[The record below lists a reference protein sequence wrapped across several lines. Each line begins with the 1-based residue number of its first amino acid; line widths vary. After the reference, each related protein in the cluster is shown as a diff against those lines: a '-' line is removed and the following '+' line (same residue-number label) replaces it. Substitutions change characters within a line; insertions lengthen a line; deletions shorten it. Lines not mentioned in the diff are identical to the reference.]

1 MSMAD
6 ELVEEWRK
14 LLLTSDEGTGFTVD
28 NDAMGN
34 AEVIG
39 AHCLLGKLL
48 TDKFFKKNTL
58 KSTMLRLWGATRG
71 IMARDIRD
79 NLFVFQF

>member
-6 ELVEEWRK
+6 GLVEEWRK
-14 LLLTSDEGTGFTVD
+14 LLLTSDEGTGFMVD
-28 NDAMGN
+28 NDVMSN

-48 TDKFFKKNTL
+48 TDKFSRK
-58 KSTMLRLWGATRG
+58 MC
-71 IMARDIRD
+71 
-79 NLFVFQF
+79 